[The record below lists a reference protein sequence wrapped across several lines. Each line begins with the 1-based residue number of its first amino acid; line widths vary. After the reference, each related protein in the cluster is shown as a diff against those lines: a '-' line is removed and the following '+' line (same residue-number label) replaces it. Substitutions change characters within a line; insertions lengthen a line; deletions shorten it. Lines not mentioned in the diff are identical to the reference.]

1 LVCCRA
7 AHEHAIN
14 ARERRILHNDL
25 KLGCDLGHR
34 PGVAVARAPAYLDSV
49 SGEESIMFYRGAL
62 FLALGLSGLA
72 VSSSA
77 FAQQAAR
84 PAAAQQKEEKT
95 FPKDSNWTLR
105 AINGKTLPAGMEAT
119 LTIDGQFR
127 GSGFSGCNT
136 WSATMWPVRNQR
148 FAVGPVAL
156 TKKQC
161 DAAKM
166 AFERT
171 YLVTLHNRSGWDLV
185 NGMLEVK
192 GASGSL
198 SFARGF

>member
-1 LVCCRA
+1 
-7 AHEHAIN
+7 
-14 ARERRILHNDL
+14 
-25 KLGCDLGHR
+25 
-34 PGVAVARAPAYLDSV
+34 
-49 SGEESIMFYRGAL
+49 MFNRGAL
-62 FLALGLSGLA
+62 FLVLGLSSLSVCGA
-72 VSSSA
+72 A
-77 FAQQAAR
+77 FAQAKP
-84 PAAAQQKEEKT
+84 PAAPPAAQPQKEEKT

-105 AINGKTLPAGMEAT
+105 MMNGKPLPAGAEAT
-119 LTIDGQFR
+119 LKIDGQFR

-161 DAAKM
+161 DASAM
-166 AFERT
+166 AFERA
-171 YLVTLHNRSGWDLV
+171 YLTTLHNQSSWDLV

-192 GASGSL
+192 SASGTL

>member
-1 LVCCRA
+1 MVNRA
-7 AHEHAIN
+7 A
-14 ARERRILHNDL
+14 LL
-25 KLGCDLGHR
+25 VVL
-34 PGVAVARAPAYLDSV
+34 S
-49 SGEESIMFYRGAL
+49 
-62 FLALGLSGLA
+62 LSGLA
-72 VSSSA
+72 ASGAA
-77 FAQQAAR
+77 FAQAPKQGA
-84 PAAAQQKEEKT
+84 PAAQATPKEEKT

-105 AINGKTLPAGMEAT
+105 TMNGKPLPAGMEAT
-119 LTIDGQFR
+119 LKIDGQFR

-161 DAAKM
+161 DASTM
-166 AFERT
+166 AFERA

-192 GASGSL
+192 SDSGTL

>member
-1 LVCCRA
+1 MKSLRLFACLA
-7 AHEHAIN
+7 ALA
-14 ARERRILHNDL
+14 LL
-25 KLGCDLGHR
+25 SG
-34 PGVAVARAPAYLDSV
+34 APAL
-49 SGEESIMFYRGAL
+49 
-62 FLALGLSGLA
+62 
-72 VSSSA
+72 
-77 FAQQAAR
+77 AQQQT
-84 PAAAQQKEEKT
+84 PQQKQQPKEEKT

>member
-1 LVCCRA
+1 
-7 AHEHAIN
+7 
-14 ARERRILHNDL
+14 
-25 KLGCDLGHR
+25 
-34 PGVAVARAPAYLDSV
+34 VARAPAYPDRV
-49 SGEESIMFYRGAL
+49 SGEDSIMFHRGAL
-62 FLALGLSGLA
+62 FLALSLSGLA
-72 VSSSA
+72 VSGSA
-77 FAQQAAR
+77 FAQEAAK
-84 PAAAQQKEEKT
+84 PGAKPQKEEKT

-105 AINGKTLPAGMEAT
+105 AINGKPLAAGLEAT
-119 LTIDGQFR
+119 LKIDGQFR

-161 DAAKM
+161 DASKM

>member
-1 LVCCRA
+1 
-7 AHEHAIN
+7 
-14 ARERRILHNDL
+14 
-25 KLGCDLGHR
+25 
-34 PGVAVARAPAYLDSV
+34 
-49 SGEESIMFYRGAL
+49 MFHRGAL
-62 FLALGLSGLA
+62 FLVLGLSSVAACGAA
-72 VSSSA
+72 V
-77 FAQQAAR
+77 AQQK
-84 PAAAQQKEEKT
+84 PQGAQAPQPSKEEKT

-105 AINGKTLPAGMEAT
+105 AMNGKPLSPGLEAT
-119 LTIDGQFR
+119 LKIDGQFR

-166 AFERT
+166 AFERN
-171 YLVTLHNRSGWDLV
+171 YLVILHNRSGWDLV

-192 GASGSL
+192 GDSGSL
-198 SFARGF
+198 TFARGF

>member
-1 LVCCRA
+1 MVNR
-7 AHEHAIN
+7 
-14 ARERRILHNDL
+14 
-25 KLGCDLGHR
+25 
-34 PGVAVARAPAYLDSV
+34 VAL
-49 SGEESIMFYRGAL
+49 L
-62 FLALGLSGLA
+62 LALSLSGLA
-72 VSSSA
+72 ACGVA
-77 FAQQAAR
+77 FAQAPKQGSSA
-84 PAAAQQKEEKT
+84 PQPLPKEEKT

-105 AINGKTLPAGMEAT
+105 TMNGKPLPAGMEAT
-119 LTIDGQFR
+119 LKIDGQFR

-161 DAAKM
+161 EPAKM

-171 YLVTLHNRSGWDLV
+171 YLVTLHNQSGWDLV

-192 GASGSL
+192 SASGAL

>member
-1 LVCCRA
+1 MKSKRVAFLVASLA
-7 AHEHAIN
+7 A
-14 ARERRILHNDL
+14 
-25 KLGCDLGHR
+25 CT
-34 PGVAVARAPAYLDSV
+34 
-49 SGEESIMFYRGAL
+49 
-62 FLALGLSGLA
+62 LSGA
-72 VSSSA
+72 A
-77 FAQQAAR
+77 FAQAQPAQKAPQA
-84 PAAAQQKEEKT
+84 QKEEKT

-105 AINGKTLPAGMEAT
+105 TMNGKPLPAGMEAT
-119 LTIDGQFR
+119 MRIDGQFR

-136 WSATMWPVRNQR
+136 WSATMWPVRGQR

-161 DAAKM
+161 DAQKN

-171 YLVTLHNRSGWDLV
+171 YLVILHNGSTWDLV

-192 GASGSL
+192 SASGSL

>member
-1 LVCCRA
+1 
-7 AHEHAIN
+7 
-14 ARERRILHNDL
+14 
-25 KLGCDLGHR
+25 
-34 PGVAVARAPAYLDSV
+34 
-49 SGEESIMFYRGAL
+49 MFHRGAL
-62 FLALGLSGLA
+62 VLALSLSGLA
-72 VSSSA
+72 VA
-77 FAQQAAR
+77 GAAYAQQAAKPGAA
-84 PAAAQQKEEKT
+84 PAAGPQKEEKT

-105 AINGKTLPAGMEAT
+105 AMNGKPLPAGMEAT
-119 LTIDGQFR
+119 LKIDGQFR

-161 DAAKM
+161 DAGKM
-166 AFERT
+166 AFERA

-192 GASGSL
+192 GDSGSL
-198 SFARGF
+198 SFTRGF

>member
-1 LVCCRA
+1 MVNRA
-7 AHEHAIN
+7 A
-14 ARERRILHNDL
+14 LL
-25 KLGCDLGHR
+25 VVL
-34 PGVAVARAPAYLDSV
+34 S
-49 SGEESIMFYRGAL
+49 
-62 FLALGLSGLA
+62 LSGLA
-72 VSSSA
+72 ASSAA
-77 FAQQAAR
+77 FAQAPKQGA
-84 PAAAQQKEEKT
+84 PAAPAAQKEEKT

-105 AINGKTLPAGMEAT
+105 SMNGKALPSGMEAT
-119 LTIDGQFR
+119 LKIDGQFR

-161 DAAKM
+161 DASAM
-166 AFERT
+166 AFERA
-171 YLVTLHNRSGWDLV
+171 YLTTLHNQSSWDLV

-192 GASGSL
+192 SASGTL